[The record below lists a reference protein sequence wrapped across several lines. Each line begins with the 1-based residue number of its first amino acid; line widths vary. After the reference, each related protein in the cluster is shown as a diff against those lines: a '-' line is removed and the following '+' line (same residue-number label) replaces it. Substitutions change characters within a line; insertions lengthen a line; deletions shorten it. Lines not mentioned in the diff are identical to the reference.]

1 MKVLIPVDG
10 SECSLRAVD
19 FVVRKLRPSCGGQLD
34 IRLLAVHAPIPYPR
48 AIAVIGHEKAQ
59 EYYEEEGNA
68 ALQPARARLD
78 RDRISYQA
86 QLRVGEPGET
96 IARYASEIGV
106 DQIVMGTHGR
116 GSVGR
121 LLMGS
126 VATKVV
132 QLAEVP
138 VLLVK

>member
-1 MKVLIPVDG
+1 MKVLVPVDG
-10 SECSLRAVD
+10 SECAMRAVE
-19 FVVRKLRPSCGGQLD
+19 FVIQKMRPSCGERLD
-34 IRLLAVHAPIPYPR
+34 ISLLTVHAPIPYPR
-48 AIAVIGHEKAQ
+48 AVAVIGHEKAQ
-59 EYYEEEGNA
+59 EYYEEEGNT

-78 RDRISYQA
+78 RDKIAYRAQIRI
-86 QLRVGEPGET
+86 GEPAET
-96 IARYASEIGV
+96 IARYASEIGA

-126 VATKVV
+126 VATKVI
-132 QLAEVP
+132 QLAEAP

>member
-1 MKVLIPVDG
+1 MKILIPVDG
-10 SECSLRAVD
+10 SECSMRAID
-19 FVVRKLRPSCGGQLD
+19 FVVRKMRPSCGERLD
-34 IRLLAVHAPIPYPR
+34 IKLLTVHPPIPYPR
-48 AIAVIGHEKAQ
+48 AVAVIGHEKAQ

-78 RDRISYQA
+78 RDKIPYQA
-86 QLRVGEPGET
+86 QIRVGEPGET
-96 IARYASEIGV
+96 IARYASEVGV

>member
-10 SECSLRAVD
+10 SECAMRAVE
-19 FVVRKLRPSCGGQLD
+19 FVIHKMRPSCGE
-34 IRLLAVHAPIPYPR
+34 RLELKLLTVHPPIPYPR
-48 AIAVIGHEKAQ
+48 AVAVIGHERAQ
-59 EYYEEEGNA
+59 EYYEEEGKA
-68 ALQPARARLD
+68 ALQPARERLD
-78 RDRISYQA
+78 RDGITYQA
-86 QLRVGEPGET
+86 QMRVGDPGET
-96 IARYASEIGV
+96 IARYASEVGA

-116 GSVGR
+116 SSVGR

-132 QLAEVP
+132 QLAQVP